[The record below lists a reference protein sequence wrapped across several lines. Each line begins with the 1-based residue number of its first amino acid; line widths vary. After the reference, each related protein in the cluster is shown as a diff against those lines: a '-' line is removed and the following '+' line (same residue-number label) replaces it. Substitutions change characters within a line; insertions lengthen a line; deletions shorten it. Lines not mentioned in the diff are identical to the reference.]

1 MALSLRRDGGV
12 VLVEGAA
19 DAAAGELRA
28 WLEELTSGYETRCVV
43 LALAGGGEGNGGAA
57 WLAQWFPVPVVAAIE
72 GSITGTAAALAIAAD
87 IRVAARDVAL
97 GVPGTPSREL
107 EARAA
112 AIGFEPRR
120 PMPGAEAFARGAV
133 SALTEPGGALA
144 EAMRVARVI
153 ASRGPIATR
162 LGKEAVWRG
171 LPQPLE
177 QALRFETDLTLLLQT
192 TKDRA
197 EGVRAF
203 LEKRA
208 PVFTGE

>member
-1 MALSLRRDGGV
+1 MALSLTRDGDV
-12 VLVEGAA
+12 VVVEGAA

-28 WLEELTSGYETRCVV
+28 ALDALTGGYETRCVV
-43 LALAGGGEGNGGAA
+43 LALAGDGAGESDAA
-57 WLAQWFPVPVVAAIE
+57 WLARWFPVPVMAAVE
-72 GSITGTAAALAIAAD
+72 GGITGTAVALAMAAD
-87 IRVAARDVAL
+87 IRVAAREASVVL
-97 GVPGTPSREL
+97 PGEFPGEL
-107 EARAA
+107 AERANAIVGEARGMLTAS
-112 AIGFEPRR
+112 
-120 PMPGAEAFARGAV
+120 EAFARGVV

-144 EAMRVARVI
+144 EALHIARVI
-153 ASRGPIATR
+153 AGRGPIATR